1 MLTTLLLLTALEGGA
16 KPGSL
21 AALGPVPAG
30 TVRLF
35 LVRHGQA
42 LSNLDP
48 KPKLPPAELDHLT
61 ELGRSQS
68 AAAAALL
75 RDQGVRLV
83 LSSPV
88 GRARETAEILQKELG
103 VKETRV
109 EPRIRSLE
117 LGRSAAGK
125 ALGWDERQVE
135 WSAGR
140 DPQPPGGESLRQ
152 VADRQLELIASL
164 ARERAGQA
172 VALVSHGEVIA
183 ALAGALQGGPAHK
196 WEELSLENASV
207 TVVEASAGKPPR
219 LVLVNVSADEA
230 KP

>member
-1 MLTTLLLLTALEGGA
+1 MLTTLLLLTALEAGA
-16 KPGSL
+16 KPASI

-35 LVRHGQA
+35 FVRHGQA

-68 AAAAALL
+68 TAAAALL

-88 GRARETAEILQKELG
+88 GRARETAELLQKELG
-103 VKETRV
+103 VSETRV
-109 EPRIRSLE
+109 EPRIQSLA
-117 LGRSAAGK
+117 LGRSATGK
-125 ALGWDERQVE
+125 SLVWDDRQTE

-152 VADRQLELIASL
+152 VADRQLELVGTL

-172 VALVSHGEVIA
+172 VVLVSHGEVIA
-183 ALAGALQGGPAHK
+183 ALVGSLQGGPTHK
-196 WEELSLENASV
+196 WEELSLKNASV
-207 TVVEASAGKPPR
+207 TVVEATVGEPPR
-219 LVLVNVSADEA
+219 LVLVSVSPEGA